1 MVDSY
6 ATTVHPLLPL
16 SITVRNVFP
25 PLALT
30 DNNSASQSKQGKPD
44 NLVIKV
50 GASASEEE
58 EENPY
63 GGNGRSNDDVQLQQ
77 GQSRGSSTSNIST
90 TQSTTSMIQR
100 KIKLLSTKISSS
112 SVEERCALVSK
123 EVLLRLRLDIIIT
136 KKHNI
141 VLPSSNADADAAN
154 DVLEDENKI
163 EEEEEILIFS
173 SAQSSSTLHPRWDHV
188 DEHLESILNHYDLM
202 KIENDDATNTTTSTA
217 DAYARFVI
225 LPSDHQNGGNNN
237 NSSLSTTTEQPQEST
252 AKANKFNEW
261 ILAEIPLHPSKL
273 RRLPTTQQF
282 TSSSD
287 DEAVQSN
294 DTQSNIN
301 NNNNSNSNSS
311 NSSMIIPSTLPPNT
325 ILLHYNDGYTRVLPS
340 TYWILVQKGFINESV
355 VDPIIKRHGSGGSG
369 YTKSHDDKDKM
380 DGGGGGGGG
389 GDTVFEDKTFNL
401 LGKESVKDE
410 GRRRDDDH
418 QKDDTPDNVYHDSH
432 KVFDLLGD
440 TATTDNSMTT
450 SCDTVHQSKEV
461 PAQPSL
467 PSTTNEQEL
476 VFHTS
481 DLLLVNKSSQEDV
494 SSNIVPEEEG
504 RGTNEIT
511 DSSCMGNDDEQAT
524 ALNSEVVIN
533 DDEQIL
539 HDSIS
544 PELPHLPAAS
554 IIQAEDCKTT
564 RTTRDDEI
572 DELKRLV
579 QLEQHLLE
587 EEQSRIDQVK
597 LCVCCVICA

>member
-90 TQSTTSMIQR
+90 TQSTSMIQR

-163 EEEEEILIFS
+163 EEEEEILIYS
-173 SAQSSSTLHPRWDHV
+173 SAQSSSTLHPLWDHV

-301 NNNNSNSNSS
+301 NNNNGNSNAS

-389 GDTVFEDKTFNL
+389 DTVFEDKTFNL

-418 QKDDTPDNVYHDSH
+418 QKDTSPDNVYHDSH

-494 SSNIVPEEEG
+494 SSNVVPEEEG
-504 RGTNEIT
+504 GGTNEIT